1 MAQMPM
7 NSYDT
12 EAADIDR
19 RQRYA
24 ELLRQ
29 QGTEQMPAGQMAGRV
44 FVGASPL
51 AGLAK
56 VLQSYQ
62 GAKGVADA
70 GSERKAL
77 AGRME
82 GDRSREMEGVIA
94 ALRGQPAQPAV
105 TDVAQTAQNLDS
117 FDPRAAQA
125 AVPGDPNQA
134 AMAALGSQFGDIR
147 GMAPGLMAMAPKPA
161 QPYTLAPG
169 AVRFGAG
176 NKQLAAAPT
185 ATPQARPSQLATLQS
200 ERAALPPGD
209 PRIQAYDNAIRKESE
224 TAKQISPTIV
234 MPKPDKVPLGYR
246 ATADGALEPIPGGP
260 ADQKIQGAL
269 NQDTL
274 GLQGATANF
283 DRLATAA
290 NALKNMEGLKGITG
304 LRGAVPNIPGSAAAD
319 AQAALNTLKSQV
331 AFGVLQEMRNQSKTG
346 GALGAVSEK
355 ELMLLQ
361 NNLNALDNAQS
372 YDALKTNLENIVN
385 YTEQAKDRMR
395 GAYNMK
401 HQGRR
406 AGDKPAG
413 ASGEWKDL

>member
-1 MAQMPM
+1 MALDLEEQ
-7 NSYDT
+7 
-12 EAADIDR
+12 ELEQR
-19 RQRYA
+19 RRYA
-24 ELLRQ
+24 EMLRQ
-29 QGTEQMPAGQMAGRV
+29 QGMQPMGETRMAGRV
-44 FVGASPL
+44 AVRNSPL
-51 AGLAK
+51 EGLAK
-56 VLQSYQ
+56 MLQSYS
-62 GAKGVADA
+62 GAKELEGVSAD
-70 GSERKAL
+70 RKAL
-77 AGRME
+77 M
-82 GDRSREMEGVIA
+82 DRRNEMTAA
-94 ALRGQPAQPAV
+94 ALRGMPMPQQ
-105 TDVAQTAQNLDS
+105 QFTAGAGMTGGLDS
-117 FDPRAAQA
+117 QDYQPGAAPGDSRTVQPSMQDYGAWMGQLAQAGPQAVNIGSALMGQQQRQAESAEQRAFRSQEAQA
-125 AVPGDPNQA
+125 AREARAHELQ
-134 AMAALGSQFGDIR
+134 QR
-147 GMAPGLMAMAPKPA
+147 
-161 QPYTLAPG
+161 LADQRIQG
-169 AVRFGAG
+169 AER
-176 NKQLAAAPT
+176 LAAQKELQQMQIDARREIAEQSNALRRDIAGQT
-185 ATPQARPSQLATLQS
+185 AAQGAKP
-200 ERAALPPGD
+200 PPG
-209 PRIQAYDNAIRKESE
+209 
-224 TAKQISPTIV
+224 
-234 MPKPDKVPLGYR
+234 YR
-246 ATADGALEPIPGGP
+246 QTPEGNLEAIPGGP

-372 YDALKTNLENIVN
+372 YDALKTNLQNIVD

-406 AGDKPAG
+406 ATDKPAG
-413 ASGEWKDL
+413 ATGDWAIVK